1 MKKKLKL
8 LKMLLTAVLLSS
20 CASKL
25 PSFPVPTVKQPLF
38 KKNITNEY
46 EFKNNEF
53 KFKEAHQLDYSNA
66 MYCITLEE
74 YQQIRRWVIKVNTE
88 FTCKENT
95 SNNANT
101 GGGQ

>member
-1 MKKKLKL
+1 MKKRLKL
-8 LKMLLTAVLLSS
+8 LKTFSMVVLLTS

-25 PSFPVPTVKQPLF
+25 PQFPTPTVKQPLF

-46 EFKNNEF
+46 EFKNDEF
-53 KFKEAHQLDYSNA
+53 KFKEAHPLEFSNG
-66 MYCITLEE
+66 MFCITPEE

-95 SNNANT
+95 NGNAVN
-101 GGGQ
+101 Q